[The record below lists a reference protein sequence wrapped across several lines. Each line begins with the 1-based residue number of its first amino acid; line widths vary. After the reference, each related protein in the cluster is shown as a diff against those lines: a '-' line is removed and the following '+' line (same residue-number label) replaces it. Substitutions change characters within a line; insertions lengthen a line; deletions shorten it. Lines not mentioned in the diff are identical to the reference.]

1 MREKRFYIYPVG
13 VIKKSDN
20 ETFIE
25 IYPEYKDAL
34 LNLEHYSHIIVL
46 FWFDKN
52 DILEKRKILQVH
64 PKRHKGAPL
73 SGVFATCSPVRPN
86 LIGLTICKIDH
97 IDKNLIKISDIDAFD
112 NTPVLDIKP
121 YIPKKHMLSEE
132 EIKVPEWMR

>member
-1 MREKRFYIYPVG
+1 MEDKKFYVYPVG
-13 VIKKSDN
+13 VIKRAGN

-34 LNLEHYSHIIVL
+34 LNLEYYSHIIVL

-52 DILEKRKILQVH
+52 DTQENRKILQVH

-86 LIGLTICKIDH
+86 LIGLTICKIEQ
-97 IDKNLIKISDIDAFD
+97 IEGNIIKINEIDAFD

-121 YIPKKHMLSEE
+121 YIPKKHIISKE
-132 EIKVPEWMR
+132 EIKVPQWMK

>member
-1 MREKRFYIYPVG
+1 MEDKKFYVYPVG
-13 VIKKSDN
+13 VIKRDGN

-34 LNLEHYSHIIVL
+34 LNLEYYSHIIVL

-52 DILEKRKILQVH
+52 DTQENRKILQVH

-86 LIGLTICKIDH
+86 LIGLTICKIEQ
-97 IDKNLIKISDIDAFD
+97 IEGNIIKINEIDAFD

-121 YIPKKHMLSEE
+121 YIPKKHIISKE
-132 EIKVPEWMR
+132 EIKVPQWMK